1 MYKELDITSRVPS
14 GKYKSTIV
22 GEKLIK
28 DKKEIFA
35 LMKDGYVF
43 SRSVMEKAGFKPKI
57 NNVKF
62 TNCVVEH
69 EQETRLYE
77 KDTMVLKN
85 ILKSLH
91 TIHNSEIEETN
102 NENKNEEQ
110 E

>member
-1 MYKELDITSRVPS
+1 MRSKILNIGIDV
-14 GKYKSTIV
+14 GSTTV
-22 GEKLIK
+22 KMVVMNN
-28 DKKEIFA
+28 KKEIFA

-43 SRSVMEKAGFKPKI
+43 SRSVMEEAGFKPKI

-77 KDTMVLKN
+77 KDTMTLKN

-91 TIHNSEIEETN
+91 TIHNSETEETN

>member
-1 MYKELDITSRVPS
+1 M
-14 GKYKSTIV
+14 
-22 GEKLIK
+22 
-28 DKKEIFA
+28 
-35 LMKDGYVF
+35 
-43 SRSVMEKAGFKPKI
+43 
-57 NNVKF
+57 
-62 TNCVVEH
+62 EH

-77 KDTMVLKN
+77 KDTMALKN